1 MAKKNQ
7 KKNTAK
13 SIMKMISD
21 KDIAFVD
28 FRFTDPRGKWQHTAQ
43 TVSSLDEGVLNE
55 GIMFDGSSS
64 LDPDC
69 LLYTSPSPRD

>member
-28 FRFTDPRGKWQHTAQ
+28 FRFTDPRGKWQHTQ
-43 TVSSLDEGVLNE
+43 LR
-55 GIMFDGSSS
+55 
-64 LDPDC
+64 
-69 LLYTSPSPRD
+69 LLVHWMKVY